1 MRAFTVSCT
10 HSLTLTLTGFG
21 GGGIAQL
28 VSTAVADAQLLSYKK
43 RPKHV
48 EYVSHFPQIDFP
60 HRRLLRFLKL
70 IHSVLSNDDDDDDC
84 GNGDGGG
91 DSNNSTTSG
100 KQ

>member
-1 MRAFTVSCT
+1 MIAILVFAIVFGLWVDCQVCSLARKRAFTVSCT

-48 EYVSHFPQIDFP
+48 EYVSHFPQIDFSSP
-60 HRRLLRFLKL
+60 PLASFLKA
-70 IHSVLSNDDDDDDC
+70 DPF
-84 GNGDGGG
+84 GFE
-91 DSNNSTTSG
+91 
-100 KQ
+100 Q